1 MVVEIDEKRIQEMV
15 ARGMP
20 QQMGDVSASGLGRE
34 ESSEKMDTI
43 DSSSPRQRVAKQAV
57 GVYRDSYLQP
67 VEMSDRQVVY
77 IDEDLRESLVD
88 ILHVTTKRKI
98 NLGSYVTNIIRGHL
112 EENKDVINAMY
123 NKRLKNPL

>member
-1 MVVEIDEKRIQEMV
+1 MAVEIDEKKIQEMV

-20 QQMGDVSASGLGRE
+20 QQMGFTSPSKVGQL
-34 ESSEKMDTI
+34 ESSEEMDII
-43 DSSSPRQRVAKQAV
+43 DSNSPRQRVAKRAIEE
-57 GVYRDSYLQP
+57 YKESYLKSI
-67 VEMSDRQVVY
+67 ELKDRQLVY
-77 IDEDLRESLVD
+77 LDGDLHELLID

-98 NLGSYVTNIIRGHL
+98 NLSSYVINVIRGHL

>member
-34 ESSEKMDTI
+34 ESSEKMDII
-43 DSSSPRQRVAKQAV
+43 DSSNPRQRVAKQAV
-57 GVYRDSYLQP
+57 GVYRDSYLQS